1 MDYFQEFRNIE
12 NECFNEVRYKLIS
25 DLREKYNL
33 QSKIESDEIGV
44 TNGNTNYYGRR
55 EMSSI
60 LNQKNIEIGYIE
72 TFICI
77 NNLYAYL
84 IVSNTRNEIPCIFNK
99 SYLKYFS

>member
-1 MDYFQEFRNIE
+1 MDYYKEFKSAETFHKENHKITIE
-12 NECFNEVRYKLIS
+12 LK
-25 DLREKYNL
+25 EKYKL
-33 QSKIESDEIGV
+33 QSKITSNDIGV

-60 LNQKNIEIGYIE
+60 LNQKNKEIGYIE
-72 TFICI
+72 TFICK

-84 IVSNTRNEIPCIFNK
+84 IVSDTRNEIPCIFNK